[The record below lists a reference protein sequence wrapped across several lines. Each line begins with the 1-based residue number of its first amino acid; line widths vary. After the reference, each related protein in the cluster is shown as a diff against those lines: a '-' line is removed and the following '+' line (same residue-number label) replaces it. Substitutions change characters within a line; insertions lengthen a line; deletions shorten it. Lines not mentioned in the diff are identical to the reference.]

1 MKAAK
6 NNTPI
11 GIKFHEV
18 LLGRFNSS
26 RRNSAVASLALY
38 LLDQSSISKTAAA
51 SYPFKLETK
60 TVVQQFGAKLM
71 RKLFAGETNEIEGD
85 GDENLEEPAPAELS
99 FRDELKASIGNR
111 WGKAHAQH
119 AQAEKPSTDTS
130 AIQKIFRTYD
140 QHREKSLLLEN
151 LFLALC
157 GTPPTSTQSER
168 NFSSSGNFVSK
179 LRTRLSPEHVDMLSF
194 LKSYFLNKRRSL

>member
-1 MKAAK
+1 M
-6 NNTPI
+6 
-11 GIKFHEV
+11 KFHEV
-18 LLGRFNSS
+18 LLKRFNGK
-26 RRNSAVASLALY
+26 RRNSAVSSLALY
-38 LLDQSSISKTAAA
+38 LLDQSSISKTAAT

-60 TVVQQFGAKLM
+60 SAVQQFGAKLL
-71 RKLFAGETNEIEGD
+71 RKLFASETIRIEGD
-85 GDENLEEPAPAELS
+85 GDENLEEPSPAELS

-119 AQAEKPSTDTS
+119 SQAEKPSADTS
-130 AIQKIFRTYD
+130 AIQKSFRTYD
-140 QHREKSLLLEN
+140 QHQEKSLLLEN

-157 GTPPTSTQSER
+157 GAPPTSTQSER

-194 LKSYFLNKRRSL
+194 LKSHFLNMRRTL